1 MELDKKDICKI
12 IDAEPNRIK
21 HVKLERFV
29 KEEYAESAYRVKVD
43 DLETKYTGVF
53 KIKHFA
59 CDRDLSL

>member
-21 HVKLERFV
+21 HVKLEKFV

-43 DLETKYTGVF
+43 DLETKYCWCSIW
-53 KIKHFA
+53 KRI
-59 CDRDLSL
+59 